1 MGANTRR
8 LYEWIN
14 LPGGMELEIL
24 WFFSVMILVKPY
36 GIQNHAVY
44 SMIQNNKLKT

>member
-14 LPGGMELEIL
+14 LPGGSGAGNTVVFFCYDSGKAL
-24 WFFSVMILVKPY
+24 WHPKPCCVFY
-36 GIQNHAVY
+36 DSKQ
-44 SMIQNNKLKT
+44 